1 MGVFSRGIFSIES
14 GLRVV
19 CVPHVFLMF
28 SFARGEGCRW
38 VPDTNSF
45 FFVVGFP
52 KGIFPFWKGEGFPLD
67 NFFFQGNFQST
78 FPFWRGEGCRW
89 DPDTNSEKSAA
100 CVTEGVARRV
110 VWLVD

>member
-45 FFVVGFP
+45 
-52 KGIFPFWKGEGFPLD
+52 
-67 NFFFQGNFQST
+67 
-78 FPFWRGEGCRW
+78 
-89 DPDTNSEKSAA
+89 
-100 CVTEGVARRV
+100 
-110 VWLVD
+110 